1 MPIDFIFNN
10 LIYLKRFVKMTTPI
24 RELLLKIWEDNDYVL
39 TFQTTQ
45 ETRDI
50 ASELK
55 RLWDVKPEIT
65 ITSSGPAGII
75 LEPLLG
81 YLTAFIVDLDKD
93 IEKDKLEDDEAH
105 QCYLEDIKSAAVKS
119 RDRVL
124 DWQLE
129 TIKNI

>member
-1 MPIDFIFNN
+1 
-10 LIYLKRFVKMTTPI
+10 MTTPI
-24 RELLLKIWEDNDYVL
+24 RDLLLKIWEDNDYVL

-50 ASELK
+50 AAELK

-65 ITSSGPAGII
+65 ITSSGPAGLI

-81 YLTAFIVDLDKD
+81 CLIAFIGKLDKN
-93 IEKDKLEDDEAH
+93 IEKDKLENDEAH
-105 QCYLEDIKSAAVKS
+105 QCYLEDIRSAAVRS
-119 RDRVL
+119 RDRIV

>member
-1 MPIDFIFNN
+1 M
-10 LIYLKRFVKMTTPI
+10 
-24 RELLLKIWEDNDYVL
+24 ELLLKIWEDNDYVL

-50 ASELK
+50 AAELK
-55 RLWDVKPEIT
+55 RLWDVKAD
-65 ITSSGPAGII
+65 SRDAAPAGLI

-81 YLTAFIVDLDKD
+81 CLTAFIVKLDKN
-93 IEKDKLEDDEAH
+93 IEKDKLENDEAH
-105 QCYLEDIKSAAVKS
+105 QCYLEDIRSAAVRS
-119 RDRVL
+119 RDRVV